1 MTLIES
7 LKSYLVKRKVKQVV
21 GSKKRNLRL
30 LEFEKV
36 TSVGIIFDAS
46 DEKKYKRANH
56 LIGYLKS
63 KRKIVSAIGFVYLKE
78 LPHYADNTLS
88 NNYLFKK
95 DVNWYNYPKAS
106 FIDDFLNKE
115 FDLLIDLN
123 FDNIPSLRVITKYS
137 LAHCKVGL
145 NQGGEEEIFDF
156 MLEGISKDDINLF
169 LKELIKYLELI
180 RTR

>member
-7 LKSYLVKRKVKQVV
+7 FKAYLVKRKIRHII
-21 GSKKRNLRL
+21 GDTKRDLRL
-30 LEFEKV
+30 LEFEKLA
-36 TSVGIIFDAS
+36 TVGVVFDAS
-46 DEKKYKRANH
+46 DEKKYKRASH

-63 KRKIVSAIGFVYLKE
+63 QKKVVSAIGFVALKE
-78 LPHYADNTLS
+78 MPHYADNTLS

-95 DVNWYNYPKAS
+95 DVSWFNFPNSS
-106 FIDDFLNKE
+106 FTNEFLNKE

-123 FDNIPSLRVITKYS
+123 FDNIPSLRILTKYS

-145 NQGGEEEIFDF
+145 NQGGDEEIFDF
-156 MLEGISKDDINLF
+156 MLEGISKDDSNLF

-180 RTR
+180 RTK